1 MIVDMFIKKFLTKHV
16 LSMNWLTDLPN
27 RITYYEILQNKAFTN
42 ANNPQHNG
50 HKVVLLQWFKNVLI
64 KKLLNIML

>member
-1 MIVDMFIKKFLTKHV
+1 MFIKKFLTKHV

-42 ANNPQHNG
+42 ANNPQHE
-50 HKVVLLQWFKNVLI
+50 
-64 KKLLNIML
+64 